1 MLRFVYG
8 LMLVATVACGVRAAP
23 ALSFPERAKAYSYYL
38 NQSGIT
44 GADLVAR
51 HELERARKLTGIDF
65 NMVLLADIPADSSME
80 EYANKLFG
88 HWDIGR
94 TTGGKGVLILL
105 AEKRHALKIEVSY
118 ELESLFTDAF
128 CESFQDQIKLYF
140 ASRQF
145 GDVVENL
152 ITTMAEYAQRAAS
165 GGSMDGLK
173 LDWPARIDLSQAAKV
188 EAAFLSGGGGVVKSD
203 YFYDRERKLAQ
214 VMMIDPTLAAEF
226 QASKDPDETVQ
237 HYLRSLELGLN
248 YPFLDVFVEGS
259 QYMRIEYAKSPR
271 YLRQLADN
279 YRQAMPYRIKL
290 QGDLGV
296 VRFKRGAPVFPL
308 FLRRDENGY
317 WRLDIA
323 KAWAF
328 MAQTY
333 DLKSVEMVNT
343 DHPWMFAFTDC
354 SYETSK
360 MPPPPALSFP
370 LNLKQRI
377 GALEQA
383 IRERP
388 EVAANYFELADIFY
402 WECYWIAGA
411 IEVAEKGLALEPGR
425 TAYRWLVIDMR
436 SHYPLLD
443 GIPAQ
448 YEAILKQ
455 DPDDL
460 KALHDYAYFSREF
473 LKDARRAASLRA
485 RYDKL
490 SGSD

>member
-1 MLRFVYG
+1 MRFVYG
-8 LMLVATVACGVRAAP
+8 LMLAVAVSCGVRAAP
-23 ALSFPERAKAYSYYL
+23 DLLFPERATPFPYYL

-44 GADLVAR
+44 GADLLAR

-65 NMVLLADIPADSSME
+65 NMVLLADLPANCSVE
-80 EYANKLFG
+80 EYANKLFARWG
-88 HWDIGR
+88 IGR
-94 TTGGKGVLILL
+94 ATGGKGVLILL
-105 AEKRHALKIEVSY
+105 VEKRHALKIEVSY
-118 ELESLFTDAF
+118 ELEPLFTDAF

-152 ITTMAEYAQRAAS
+152 ITTMAEYAQRAAT
-165 GGSMDGLK
+165 GGSTDGMK
-173 LDWPARIDLSQAAKV
+173 LDLPVRIDLAQAAKV
-188 EAAFLSGGGGVVKSD
+188 ESAFLSGGGGVVKSD

-214 VMMIDPTLAAEF
+214 VMMIDPALAGEF
-226 QASKDPDETVQ
+226 RASKDPDETVRR
-237 HYLRSLELGLN
+237 YLRSLELGLN

-271 YLRQLADN
+271 YLRQLHDN
-279 YRQAMPYRIKL
+279 YRQAMPYRIKQ

-296 VRFKRGAPVFPL
+296 VRFKKGSPVFPL

-333 DLKSVEMVNT
+333 DLKSVTMVNT
-343 DHPWMFAFTDC
+343 DHPWMFAFPDY
-354 SYETSK
+354 SYEPSK
-360 MPPPPALSFP
+360 MPPAPALGFP

-377 GALEQA
+377 AILEQA
-383 IRERP
+383 IRDRP

-411 IEVAEKGLALEPGR
+411 IEVAEKGLALDPAR

-448 YEAILKQ
+448 YEAILKR
-455 DPDDL
+455 DPNDL
-460 KALHDYAYFSREF
+460 KALYDYSYFCREY
-473 LKDARRAASLRA
+473 LKDAKRAASLRA
-485 RYDKL
+485 HYEKIRD
-490 SGSD
+490 GD